1 MNGKV
6 MQEFVEQKSKP
17 ITEYHTAS
25 LLDKKSQYLFFSNTS
40 LCKSVFYADL
50 LALLLCLQ
58 RKYTLVIGDNRRCQ
72 SILYNEGRFSSA
84 TRILCKL
91 FWKYYDHINQFW
103 VRYGLRNRLLLTAGN
118 EVIA

>member
-25 LLDKKSQYLFFSNTS
+25 LLDRKANIFFFPNTL

-50 LALLLCLQ
+50 LAPLLCLQ
-58 RKYTLVIGDNRRCQ
+58 RKYTLVIGDRRCQ
-72 SILYNEGRFSSA
+72 SILCNEGRFSSA

-103 VRYGLRNRLLLTAGN
+103 VQYSLRNSLLLTIKN